1 MTVGPDFVER
11 GEVALG
17 EGIIVVGD
25 WQSEVNPMKAVIKLG
40 CAAVVATMSAPTAGD
55 DPIDAR

>member
-1 MTVGPDFVER
+1 MTAGPDLVER

-17 EGIIVVGD
+17 EGVIVVGD
-25 WQSEVNPMKAVIKLG
+25 WQPEVNPMKAVIKLG
-40 CAAVVATMSAPTAGD
+40 YAVVVATMSAPTAGE